1 MKSVIAVPISLMFIV
16 VATTA
21 RPADDDIED
30 NKNQN
35 LHEPLCIPVDLL
47 VELPITRPDSFHK
60 LSTTHAYVRR
70 CIGINNE
77 EKACVPKNSL
87 IQMEHGIVIKDMGSA
102 KKESIRV
109 SWESH
114 VDCEYQKRKIT
125 NCSIDEAR
133 KCHKESTTHYYDE
146 INCKCTCIVQ
156 IDGEET
162 CRAHKLELSC

>member
-1 MKSVIAVPISLMFIV
+1 RILK
-16 VATTA
+16 
-21 RPADDDIED
+21 
-30 NKNQN
+30 
-35 LHEPLCIPVDLL
+35 LHEPECLPVELL

-70 CIGINNE
+70 CLGIINE
-77 EKACVPKNSL
+77 KKACVPKKSL
-87 IQMEHGIVIKDMGSA
+87 IKMEHCIVIKDTGSA
-102 KKESIRV
+102 KTEAIRV

-114 VDCEYQKRKIT
+114 VDCEYQKRTK
-125 NCSIDEAR
+125 CSIDEAN

-162 CRAHKLELSC
+162 CRASTSMKNYLASVSRELLSCNCIP